1 MTSELTTHDTAR
13 LAESFVLRGD
23 ISGLSTQERA
33 ALYVRLCE
41 SLGLSAATQPF
52 AALKLNGK
60 EILYPTRGATDQLAA
75 IHRLNRDIIDGP
87 RLLEMGGVTLL
98 YCKALVTH
106 PNGRTETAI
115 ATLAGRVDENS
126 LMKCETKAKR
136 RATLSILGLGM
147 LDETEIEAIPASA
160 KAPSSLDTPAAATVT
175 KADAKAAKEAATTAI
190 LADYDADVRDGRD
203 PDEAWEAAKAKGRAQ
218 GCATE
223 VQRRLAL
230 RERDAAEAKR
240 AEAARIAALPPEEH
254 PAAVSLSDDLASA
267 ETTAAVIQVV
277 REHRDNLRANGV
289 TPVGWP
295 ISVAAWDRVGGPQGA
310 AGLRAALRSTPK
322 ATPPAPA
329 TEAVDAIVE

>member
-1 MTSELTTHDTAR
+1 MTTNEITTHDTAR

-87 RLLEMGGVTLL
+87 RMLEMGGVTLL

-147 LDETEIEAIPASA
+147 LDETEIETIPAGA
-160 KAPSSLDTPAAATVT
+160 KSPSTLDAPAAATVT
-175 KADAKAAKEAATTAI
+175 TAEAKAAVAAI
-190 LADYDADVRDGRD
+190 LADYDADVLDGRD
-203 PDEAWEAAKAKGRAQ
+203 PDEAWTAAKAKGREAK
-218 GCATE
+218 CATE
-223 VQRRLAL
+223 LQRKYAL

-240 AEAARIAALPPEEH
+240 LEAERLTKCHPAEH
-254 PAAVSLSDDLASA
+254 PAVVALVDELASA
-267 ETTAAVIQVV
+267 ETPDAVVCV
-277 REHRDNLRANGV
+277 AREHRDSLRAAGENV
-289 TPVGWP
+289 VRHAWQQT
-295 ISVAAWDRVGGPQGA
+295 VAAWDA
-310 AGLRAALRSTPK
+310 AGGLSGAEGLRVALRTTPK
-322 ATPPAPA
+322 ATPAAPIA
-329 TEAVDAIVE
+329 QPVDAIVE